1 MKLDYGAQLNPEP
14 IMLSVG
20 SLRKPKLIEIANL
33 NFDKFDL
40 YEMFIKMT
48 PELFYTK
55 IKGNDGKAYWD
66 SLSDDEQYNMTLYD
80 LILDDTSLQRTYEK
94 ILNFF
99 FVETVVF
106 REGLFILFNNVE
118 DASDVSL
125 DDVCGVLHK
134 EAFLQIID
142 LIQQICCIHTDEEI
156 PEDMKFK
163 NRLAR
168 KLYEKMKK
176 AEKEEKEKRK
186 MDINLSI
193 PNIISAVSNKH
204 PSISPFSVW
213 NLTIF
218 QLLDS
223 FSRLQQNTMFGIDCT
238 RVSVWGDE
246 KKTFNAALWYKN
258 GYDK

>member
-1 MKLDYGAQLNPEP
+1 MKLDYGTQLNPEP

-66 SLSDDEQYNMTLYD
+66 SLSEDEQYNMTLYD
-80 LILDDTSLQRTYEK
+80 LILNDTSLQSTYEE

-106 REGLFILFNNVE
+106 KEGMFVLFTKDKN
-118 DASDVSL
+118 ASDVSL
-125 DDVCGVLHK
+125 DNVCGVLNK
-134 EAFLQIID
+134 EAFLQVID
-142 LIQQICCIHTDEEI
+142 LIQQICCIHTKEDI
-156 PEDMKFK
+156 QKDMKFK
-163 NRLAR
+163 NKLAE
-168 KLYEKMKK
+168 KLFKKMQK
-176 AEKEEKEKRK
+176 AEREEKENRK

-193 PNIISAVSNKH
+193 PNIISSVSNKH

-213 NLTIF
+213 DLTIF